1 MIHVFICFIVTEA
14 IADFCLFTSLS
25 SSHENFQKA
34 FDFCLNAPSYSTLTL
49 TMEEEFSITH
59 ANVVLE
65 ILEENRHNYMLSQQ

>member
-25 SSHENFQKA
+25 STHENFQKA
-34 FDFCLNAPSYSTLTL
+34 FDFCRNVPSYSRLTL

-59 ANVVLE
+59 ANVVLD